1 MQENK
6 FFTTL
11 IKYIFLFTIFVIII
25 IFISSFFYKI
35 VNKMNTELDI
45 DSQYRKLNL
54 YLLDISQKS
63 VTISKY
69 GLTNENDSSSYFITF
84 SDYNGNQNTFIKVGD
99 KIYFNNIELCNNVKL
114 FKIII
119 DKSEKEYISIDV
131 VIGNKEFTS
140 QYVL

>member
-84 SDYNGNQNTFIKVGD
+84 SDYNGNQNTFIKVDD
-99 KIYFNNIELCNNVKL
+99 KIYFNNIELCDNVKL

>member
-84 SDYNGNQNTFIKVGD
+84 SNYNGNQNTFIKVGD

>member
-1 MQENK
+1 
-6 FFTTL
+6 
-11 IKYIFLFTIFVIII
+11 
-25 IFISSFFYKI
+25 
-35 VNKMNTELDI
+35 MNTELDI

-84 SDYNGNQNTFIKVGD
+84 SDYKGNQNTFIKVGD
-99 KIYFNNIELCNNVKL
+99 KIYFNNIELCDNVKL

>member
-45 DSQYRKLNL
+45 DSQYRKLGL

-99 KIYFNNIELCNNVKL
+99 KIYFNNIELCDNVKL

>member
-84 SDYNGNQNTFIKVGD
+84 SDYKGNQNTFIKVGD
-99 KIYFNNIELCNNVKL
+99 KIYFNNIELCDNVKL